1 MNLLFCNFDYK
12 FRLTV
17 CIGWKYM
24 EFDQKNIQF
33 GIILGKTN
41 VHKRKDYIILVQCF
55 RELL

>member
-1 MNLLFCNFDYK
+1 MNQLFCNFDYK

-17 CIGWKYM
+17 CIDWKHV

-41 VHKRKDYIILVQCF
+41 VHKERIT
-55 RELL
+55 